1 MKKTALMITLLAAL
15 TVMTG
20 LTGCGKENPSSDSS
34 AEVSASISES
44 VSESESSSESSSG
57 VSSEETSEEDSAAMK
72 EAARAALEQVL
83 SDHILPDGSDF
94 SYDESFGA
102 LSDNR
107 FAIFDAD
114 GDGKDELILSITTA
128 PSVGMVEM
136 IYGYDAENGTFS
148 AELTEFPAITYLEN
162 GLLKAGWSHNQGLAN
177 PDTWPYTLYRYNA
190 EKDSYDLVAG
200 VDSWDKSLY
209 PKDFDGNPF
218 PDDIDEKGDGIVYL
232 VEKDGSTD
240 TLSKENFDAW
250 YKEETGNAEEVSVP
264 YEALTEEN
272 ISAIQ

>member
-1 MKKTALMITLLAAL
+1 MKKTTLMIALLATL

-20 LTGCGKENPSSDSS
+20 LTGCGKKNPSSDSS

-57 VSSEETSEEDSAAMK
+57 ISSEETSEEDSAAMK

-136 IYGYDAENGTFS
+136 IMG
-148 AELTEFPAITYLEN
+148 
-162 GLLKAGWSHNQGLAN
+162 
-177 PDTWPYTLYRYNA
+177 
-190 EKDSYDLVAG
+190 
-200 VDSWDKSLY
+200 
-209 PKDFDGNPF
+209 
-218 PDDIDEKGDGIVYL
+218 
-232 VEKDGSTD
+232 
-240 TLSKENFDAW
+240 
-250 YKEETGNAEEVSVP
+250 
-264 YEALTEEN
+264 
-272 ISAIQ
+272 